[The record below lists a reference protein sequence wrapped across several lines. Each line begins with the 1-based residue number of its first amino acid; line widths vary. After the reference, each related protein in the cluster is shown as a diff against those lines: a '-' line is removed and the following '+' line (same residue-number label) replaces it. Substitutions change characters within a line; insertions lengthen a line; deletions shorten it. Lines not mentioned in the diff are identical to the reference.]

1 MGALK
6 KLLAAAGV
14 LAAAGI
20 GETVYFY
27 NRTMKRG
34 NAKTERTTKM
44 SGTDWEQYFPLM
56 EKRKEF
62 VLAQAHKDVYI
73 KSFDGLRLHAT
84 YFAGVGQEEVPGTGK
99 AVICFHGYTGEGLSN
114 YIAMTDYFLKQG
126 YAVLLPDA
134 RAHGGS
140 EGEYIG
146 FGCLDR
152 KDALGWIQW
161 LIQECGEDISILLH
175 GTSMGGATVLMTSGL
190 ELPDNVKGIVSDCGF
205 TSPKEVFT
213 HVLNH
218 MYHLPAFPAIQG
230 ADVLNRK
237 LAGYG
242 MDECNAKYEVQK
254 AQVPILFIH
263 GSADTFVPCSM
274 CDELYEN
281 CHSKKRRLIVE
292 GAAHAESYYKDMETY
307 EKALDEFA
315 EEIF

>member
-1 MGALK
+1 MNN
-6 KLLAAAGV
+6 V
-14 LAAAGI
+14 
-20 GETVYFY
+20 V
-27 NRTMKRG
+27 
-34 NAKTERTTKM
+34 
-44 SGTDWEQYFPLM
+44 
-56 EKRKEF
+56 
-62 VLAQAHKDVYI
+62 V
-73 KSFDGLRLHAT
+73 
-84 YFAGVGQEEVPGTGK
+84 
-99 AVICFHGYTGEGLSN
+99 CFHGYTGEGLSN
-114 YIAMTDYFLKQG
+114 HMAIGDYFLKHG
-126 YAVLLPDA
+126 YAMLLPDA
-134 RAHGGS
+134 RAHGQS

-152 KDALGWIQW
+152 QDALGWINW
-161 LIQECGEDISILLH
+161 VIRECGEDVKIMLY

-213 HVLNH
+213 HVLNS

-230 ADVLNRK
+230 ADLINRK

-254 AQVPILFIH
+254 AKVPILFIH

-274 CDELYEN
+274 CQEIYDN
-281 CHSKKRRLIVE
+281 CRSPKRKLIVE
-292 GAAHAESYYKDMETY
+292 GAAHAESYYKEMEIY